1 MLFSKNLV
9 RYGDRFSPSA
19 CDIVLVQ
26 KGDEPVKSILDELY
40 YGNINPN
47 EEGFRRGT
55 PYARALQIIADNE
68 EKLNDLLAKEE
79 KPLLSEMNSAQ
90 LEANHLAMVEKFK
103 QGFRL
108 GAKIILSVMLENDE
122 IFTQY

>member
-1 MLFSKNLV
+1 M
-9 RYGDRFSPSA
+9 
-19 CDIVLVQ
+19 
-26 KGDEPVKSILDELY
+26 KSILDELY

-68 EKLNDLLAKEE
+68 EKLNALLTEDE
-79 KPLLSEMNSAQ
+79 KKLLLEMNNAQ

-108 GAKIILSVMLENDE
+108 GAKMVMAVMLENDE